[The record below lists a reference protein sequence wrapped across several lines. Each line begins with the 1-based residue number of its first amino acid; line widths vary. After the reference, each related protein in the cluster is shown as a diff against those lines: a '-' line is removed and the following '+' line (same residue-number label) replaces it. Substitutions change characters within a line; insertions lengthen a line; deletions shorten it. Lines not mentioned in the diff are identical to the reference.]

1 MSRRVIH
8 EIHTKDGGLPMIA
21 TEKYS
26 NQRESWVKQS
36 KTGGNGADQQ
46 NSKAYADSK
55 TTEVQNRQREE
66 EKNARIIRTARKA
79 AAVDA
84 AYAAVV
90 GEGNT
95 STRPQIA
102 TDAWRSPAENVVNR
116 KPLGTI
122 PATVNFTR
130 RGRINMRPWHCGGI

>member
-102 TDAWRSPAENVVNR
+102 TDAWRSPRRECGKQETTR
-116 KPLGTI
+116 YDPSHGKLY
-122 PATVNFTR
+122 PAR
-130 RGRINMRPWHCGGI
+130 EDQYASGHCGGI